1 MNAEYEYLFLFITA
15 IVFTFAG
22 RYMERKRSGDLTTRI
37 IEATVDRIGL
47 EYNELSGLAK
57 DTGSA
62 AVFFGLLQCVI
73 VWSIII
79 YSLLVP

>member
-1 MNAEYEYLFLFITA
+1 
-15 IVFTFAG
+15 
-22 RYMERKRSGDLTTRI
+22 
-37 IEATVDRIGL
+37 L